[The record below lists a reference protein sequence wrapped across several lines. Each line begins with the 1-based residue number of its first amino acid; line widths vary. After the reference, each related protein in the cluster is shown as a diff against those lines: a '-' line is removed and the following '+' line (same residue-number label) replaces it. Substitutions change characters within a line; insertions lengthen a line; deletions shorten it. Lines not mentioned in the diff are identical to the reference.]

1 MSSIHSWLEE
11 WFFFFSTRVLTLT
24 LRHQWSCLLNPS
36 PACNPSPH
44 SHPSRPLTAVCRD
57 RPADG
62 RPGGHGGALHPAP
75 GRSAKRG
82 AAGGTHCGRLRPGE
96 QDGEGLAGH
105 PQGHRLHRLPLH
117 PLSVDGRGQMLLCE
131 EGARD
136 VCGDVCGGGKE
147 MLYVPTKDADVYM
160 KKWF

>member
-1 MSSIHSWLEE
+1 MLLPLLHQVVFSL
-11 WFFFFSTRVLTLT
+11 FFLTQVLTLT
-24 LRHQWSCLLNPS
+24 LRHRRSCLLKPS

-44 SHPSRPLTAVCRD
+44 SGPSHPLTAVCRD

-75 GRSAKRG
+75 GRSAEGG
-82 AAGGTHCGRLRPGE
+82 AAGGAHRGRLRPGE
-96 QDGEGLAGH
+96 QDGEGLTGH

-117 PLSVDGRGQMLLCE
+117 PLSVDRRGQMLLCE

-136 VCGDVCGGGKE
+136 VCLDVCGGGEE

-160 KKWF
+160 KK